1 MKPIGALQKS
11 RKGLDMPLLMTAG
24 LVVIV
29 ISLVIPMP
37 PGLLDFG
44 IALSIAS
51 AVLILVMASLV
62 DKPTDFQAF
71 PVLLL
76 ISLMIRLSLN
86 VSSTRLILTE
96 GHNGKEAAGQVIS
109 GFASFVAGGSLLI
122 GLTIFAV
129 ISVVNFMVITKG
141 SGRMAEVAAR
151 FALDSLPG
159 KQLAIDGDL
168 NSGAIDHHEAK
179 HRRIQEQREISFFGS
194 LDGASKFVKGDA
206 IAGIVITLINLVIG
220 LTVGIMIHRMPA
232 GEALATYSH
241 LTIGDGLV
249 SQVPAVIT
257 SMAAALLLS
266 RGGATDPTAELLARQ
281 FTRSWKPAAVVAAA
295 MLLMAIVPGMPRLLF
310 VSFAAVAAWAAW
322 WIARRAR
329 SADEDVQAVSLPV
342 AEDVTS
348 RPASRI
354 GDVLDT
360 DEISVEIGA
369 DLVMI
374 ALDQARG
381 LGSRITNLRIH
392 IARSFG
398 LILPDVRITDAEDLP
413 PGGYQIRVQGVVR
426 GRGSLR
432 PTEVL
437 ALGPDQ
443 VLQGLPG
450 AAVREPVYSSPARW
464 IARDMQDEAAT
475 GGATVVTPMEVLSTH
490 LMEVVK
496 ANLSALMTLGAM
508 QRQIEELKTLSDP
521 VRAERNR
528 RYFDGMIPDK
538 VAPETLLAVLRAL
551 LDERLSIRNLPL
563 IVDALCEFRQIES
576 IETIY
581 ELVRKRLRGQITQ
594 QYSDDSG
601 RISALQLHPGWE
613 AEFVRADAETG
624 RPGGGAMTP
633 ALSQKLLE
641 RTRRA
646 LTQADPAGRTVI
658 VAPDHRRRML
668 RAVLGS
674 NGVGVP
680 VLGLEEI
687 DPGAQLDLVGT
698 IEAA

>member
-1 MKPIGALQKS
+1 MKPVGALQKS
-11 RKGLDMPLLMTAG
+11 RKGLDMPLLMAGG

-51 AVLILVMASLV
+51 AMLILVMASLV
-62 DKPTDFQAF
+62 EKPTDFQAF

-76 ISLMIRLSLN
+76 VSLMIRLSLN
-86 VSSTRLILTE
+86 VSSTRLILTD
-96 GHNGKEAAGQVIS
+96 GHTGKEAAGQVIS

-122 GLTIFAV
+122 GLTVFAV

-168 NSGAIDHHEAK
+168 NSGAIDHQEAK
-179 HRRIQEQREISFFGS
+179 RRRIQEQREISFFGS

-220 LTVGIMIHRMPA
+220 LTVGLLIHGMPA

-266 RGGATDPTAELLARQ
+266 RGGATDPTAELLTRQ
-281 FTRSWKPAAVVAAA
+281 FTRTWQPAAVVSAS
-295 MLLMAIVPGMPRLLF
+295 MLLMAIVPGMPSLLF
-310 VSFAAVAAWAAW
+310 LGFATAAGLGAW
-322 WIARRAR
+322 RISRRAR
-329 SADEDVQAVSLPV
+329 PDDAAGEAQPLPA
-342 AEDVTS
+342 AEDAP

-369 DLVMI
+369 DLVMT

-392 IARSFG
+392 IARAFG

-413 PGGYQIRVQGVVR
+413 PGDYQIRVQGVVR

-432 PTEVL
+432 PAEVL
-437 ALGPDQ
+437 ALGPDP
-443 VLQGLPG
+443 VLQALPG

-496 ANLSALMTLGAM
+496 ANLSSLMTLGAM
-508 QRQIEELKTLSDP
+508 QRQIEELKSLSDP

-538 VAPETLLAVLRAL
+538 VAPETLLAILRAL

-563 IVDALCEFRQIES
+563 IVDAICEFRQIDS
-576 IETIY
+576 IETVY

-594 QYSDDSG
+594 QYCDDAG
-601 RISALQLHPGWE
+601 RIAALQLHPGWE

-624 RPGGGAMTP
+624 RSGAGAMTP

-646 LTQADPAGRTVI
+646 LSQADPAGRTVI

>member
-1 MKPIGALQKS
+1 MKPVAGVRKS
-11 RKGLDMPLLMTAG
+11 RKGLDMPLLMTGA

-37 PGLLDFG
+37 AGLLDFG

-76 ISLMIRLSLN
+76 VSLMIRLSLN

-96 GHNGKEAAGQVIS
+96 GHTGKEAAGQVIS
-109 GFASFVAGGSLLI
+109 GFASFVAGGSLLV
-122 GLTIFAV
+122 GLTVFAV

-141 SGRMAEVAAR
+141 SGRMAEVSAR

-168 NSGAIDHHEAK
+168 NSGAIDHQEAK
-179 HRRIQEQREISFFGS
+179 RRRVQEQREISFFGS

-220 LTVGIMIHRMPA
+220 LTVGILIHRMPA

-266 RGGATDPTAELLARQ
+266 RGGATDPTADLLARQ
-281 FTRSWKPAAVVAAA
+281 FTRSWQPAAVVAVA
-295 MLLMAIVPGMPRLLF
+295 MVLMAIVPGMPSLLF
-310 VSFAAVAAWAAW
+310 LGFAAVAAWAAW
-322 WIARRAR
+322 RIARRAGPDE
-329 SADEDVQAVSLPV
+329 ADGEAQPLSV
-342 AEDVTS
+342 AEDAPH
-348 RPASRI
+348 PASRI

-392 IARSFG
+392 IARAFG

-413 PGGYQIRVQGVVR
+413 PGDYQIRVQGVVR

-432 PTEVL
+432 PNEVL

-443 VLQGLPG
+443 VLQALPG

-508 QRQIEELKTLSDP
+508 QRQIEELKSLSDP

-538 VAPETLLAVLRAL
+538 VAPETLLAILRAL

-563 IVDALCEFRQIES
+563 IVDAICEFRQIES

-594 QYSDDSG
+594 QYCDDAG
-601 RISALQLHPGWE
+601 RIAALQLHPGWE

-624 RPGGGAMTP
+624 RAGGGAMTP

-646 LTQADPAGRTVI
+646 LSLADPAGRTVI